1 MLIRW
6 EWVPYNKRKSGYR
19 HIQREGGAGEDSEE
33 TAQERGLRSNQPC
46 PHQDLRLQPP
56 GLGEIN
62 VCCLG
67 PQILV
72 LCYGSSRKIIQL
84 FRPLIVTDAFLKT
97 GGVVF
102 FPPRSVFL
110 RFRLGWFQFWIKN
123 TRPKQNNNK
132 SKKKKNTHT
141 QSDLSLVNTPIW
153 LLHHPPTSSVPKQ
166 RMREVASVWAGES
179 GKSRLKNSW
188 AICKN

>member
-132 SKKKKNTHT
+132 SKKKKTHT
-141 QSDLSLVNTPIW
+141 HTIRPVTCQHPYLTASSPPDFLCSQTENERGGICLSWWKWEI
-153 LLHHPPTSSVPKQ
+153 
-166 RMREVASVWAGES
+166 
-179 GKSRLKNSW
+179 
-188 AICKN
+188 